1 MLTSAAEAS
10 LKVLRTEVAAH
21 LAQPW
26 PRRDLGG
33 LKLRLARAFQDIV
46 AERCATA
53 KMLLTELVR
62 QEAGETAEIL
72 TIGGLAAQP
81 PRLEAAD
88 PDPEREIK
96 RLAALPLL
104 ERSLA
109 AGLLV
114 FTREVVVVLQENER
128 RPLEPAALD
137 QRLTRAGHNWRN
149 RLAAT
154 SATLVMAVAGRARGA
169 VRAALRRPSPSEV
182 TAARPTTGSRA
193 GAGRRGWPGRSD
205 RIRAKTRPA
214 LGRPRA

>member
-1 MLTSAAEAS
+1 MAQGLATQWERIKQEWEPQVAAVLTSAAEAS

-21 LAQPW
+21 LALPW

-33 LKLRLARAFQDIV
+33 LKLRLARAFQDIA

-72 TIGGLAAQP
+72 TIGGLAALP

-104 ERSLA
+104 ERSMA
-109 AGLLV
+109 AGLLA
-114 FTREVVVVLQENER
+114 FTREVVTILQENKFQL
-128 RPLEPAALD
+128 LEPAELD
-137 QRLTRAGHNWRN
+137 QRL
-149 RLAAT
+149 
-154 SATLVMAVAGRARGA
+154 
-169 VRAALRRPSPSEV
+169 
-182 TAARPTTGSRA
+182 
-193 GAGRRGWPGRSD
+193 
-205 RIRAKTRPA
+205 
-214 LGRPRA
+214 

>member
-1 MLTSAAEAS
+1 VSAKSPTEEFKENLKELTSLGLVAQWERIKQEWEPQVAAVLTSAAEAS

-21 LAQPW
+21 LALPW

-33 LKLRLARAFQDIV
+33 LKLRLARAFQDIA

-62 QEAGETAEIL
+62 QEAGETAQIL

-88 PDPEREIK
+88 PDPEREVK

-109 AGLLV
+109 AGLLA
-114 FTREVVVVLQENER
+114 FTREVMTILQENEFQ
-128 RPLEPAALD
+128 PLEPTELD
-137 QRLTRAGHNWRN
+137 HRMAWAGRKWQN

-169 VRAALRRPSPSEV
+169 VRAALR
-182 TAARPTTGSRA
+182 
-193 GAGRRGWPGRSD
+193 
-205 RIRAKTRPA
+205 
-214 LGRPRA
+214 